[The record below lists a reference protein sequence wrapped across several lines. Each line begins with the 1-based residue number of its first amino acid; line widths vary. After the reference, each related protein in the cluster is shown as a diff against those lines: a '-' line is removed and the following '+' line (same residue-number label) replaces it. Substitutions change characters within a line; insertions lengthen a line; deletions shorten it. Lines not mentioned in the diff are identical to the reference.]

1 MFELVFTVVVLWP
14 GSMATI
20 NEHILS
26 KHPTMEDCLIMRQQV
41 MIKLTNNP
49 PRTPTYLDCK
59 KARYDK
65 Q

>member
-1 MFELVFTVVVLWP
+1 MFELVFTVVVMWP

-26 KHPTMEDCLIMRQQV
+26 KHNTLEDCQTMKRQV
-41 MIKLTNNP
+41 MNRLITDP
-49 PRTPTYLDCK
+49 PKTPTYLDCK

-65 Q
+65 